1 MTTRRQFL
9 KLFGFAALGVGA
21 SGCQVA
27 EKLAP
32 LVGIGRDFTAQLP
45 IWTGSAAEI
54 KALNFVNRITWG
66 ARPKDVPTVVQ
77 LGIDAFL
84 EQQLAPEGIPDD
96 KAHWLTRRIETLN
109 LGVAGVYN
117 FTAEELLLDLRR
129 ATVLRAIYSE
139 RQLLERMVEFWSDH
153 FNIYGEKESCGQ
165 LKVVDDREVIRRHAL
180 GNFRDLL
187 RASAT
192 SPAMLVYLDGNANVA
207 AHPNENYARELL
219 ELHTLG
225 VDGGYSQHDVQE
237 AARALTGWK
246 VRDRFRR
253 GQVVL
258 NTESHDS
265 QPKRVLGQLLEG
277 EATSELEQLLD
288 VVCRHPSTATFLAKK
303 LCRRFVSDQPS
314 NQLVSQVARVFTESQ
329 GDIRSM
335 LRVIFRS
342 DEFRQFQPRFK
353 RPLTYAMSALR
364 LLNAECDGGPGIQ
377 HQLEMLGQL
386 PFAWPTPNGFP
397 EGEGHWAS
405 SLLPRWNFACALT
418 SGNLDGTGLD
428 LDQIGDQVFLHVP
441 YAIGRTLTAAE
452 SDAFS
457 KLNAPSEQLAL
468 VLCLPEFQYQ

>member
-9 KLFGFAALGVGA
+9 KLFGLAAIGVGA

-45 IWTGSAAEI
+45 IWTGSRAEI
-54 KALNFVNRITWG
+54 DALNFLNRVTWG
-66 ARPKDVPTVVQ
+66 VRPKDVPAVVQ
-77 LGIDAFL
+77 SGFEAYL
-84 EQQLAPEGIPDD
+84 EQQLSPESIPDD

-109 LGVAGVYN
+109 LGVTGVFH

-129 ATVLRAIYSE
+129 ATVLRAVYSE

-153 FNIYGEKESCGQ
+153 FNIHGQKGSCGQ

-225 VDGGYSQHDVQE
+225 VSGGYSQHDVQE
-237 AARALTGWK
+237 VARVLTGWK
-246 VRDRFRR
+246 VKDGLRR

-258 NTESHDS
+258 NSEFHDS
-265 QPKRVLGQLLEG
+265 QPKQVLGQIVGG
-277 EATSELEQLLD
+277 EATSELEQVLD
-288 VVCRHPSTATFLAKK
+288 LVCRHPSTASFLAQK
-303 LCRRFVSDQPS
+303 LCRRFVSDEPS
-314 NQLVSQVARVFTESQ
+314 DTLVRRVAEVFTQ
-329 GDIRSM
+329 TGGDIRSM
-335 LRVIFRS
+335 VRVIFS
-342 DEFRQFQPRFK
+342 STEFRQFQPRFK

-364 LLNAECDGGPGIQ
+364 LLNAECDGGRGIQ
-377 HQLEMLGQL
+377 RQLESLGHL
-386 PFAWPTPNGFP
+386 PFAWPTPDGYP
-397 EGEGHWAS
+397 EGESHWAS
-405 SLLPRWNFACALT
+405 SLLPRWNFACALP
-418 SGNLDGTGLD
+418 SGTIDGTRVD
-428 LDQIGDQVFLHVP
+428 LDQLGDQVFLHLP
-441 YAIGRTLTAAE
+441 YAVGRTLTAAE

-457 KLNAPSEQLAL
+457 KLDSPAEQLAL
-468 VLCLPEFQYQ
+468 LLCMPEFQYQ

>member
-1 MTTRRQFL
+1 MATRRQFL
-9 KLFGFAALGVGA
+9 KLFGLAALGVGA

-32 LVGIGRDFTAQLP
+32 LIGIGRDFGARLP
-45 IWTGSAAEI
+45 IWTGSRTERN
-54 KALNFVNRITWG
+54 ALNLLNRVTWG
-66 ARPKDVPTVVQ
+66 ARPRDISAVVQ
-77 LGIDAFL
+77 SGFEAYL
-84 EQQLAPEGIPDD
+84 EQQLSPESIPDD

-109 LGVAGVYN
+109 LGVTSVFN

-129 ATVLRAIYSE
+129 ATVLRAVYSE

-153 FNIYGEKESCGQ
+153 FNIYGQKESCGQ

-225 VDGGYSQHDVQE
+225 VSGGYSQHDVQE

-246 VRDRFRR
+246 VKDGLRR

-258 NTESHDS
+258 NSEFHDS
-265 QPKRVLGQLLEG
+265 QPKQVLGQIVEG
-277 EATSELEQLLD
+277 EATSELEQVLD
-288 VVCRHPSTATFLAKK
+288 LVCRHPSTASFLAHK
-303 LCRRFVSDQPS
+303 LCRRFVSDEPS
-314 NQLVSQVARVFTESQ
+314 ENLVRRVAAVFTQ
-329 GDIRSM
+329 TGGDIRSM
-335 LRVIFRS
+335 VRVIFGS
-342 DEFRQFQPRFK
+342 TEFRQFQPRFK

-377 HQLEMLGQL
+377 HQLELLGQL

-397 EGEGHWAS
+397 EGEVHWAS

-418 SGNLDGTGLD
+418 SGNIDSTSVD
-428 LDQIGDQVFLHVP
+428 LDQLGDQVFLHIP
-441 YAIGRTLTAAE
+441 YAVGRTVTPAE

-457 KLNAPSEQLAL
+457 KLDAPSEQLAL
-468 VLCLPEFQYQ
+468 VLCMPEFQYQ